1 MAPEAADAE
10 AGVSPRHVSSPAVLD
25 ASRARLEESAYVG
38 LGAFLVATLTFDP
51 AVRLDSQD
59 VLGHVWF
66 VDSAIAP

>member
-1 MAPEAADAE
+1 MT
-10 AGVSPRHVSSPAVLD
+10 SLRHEGKVFVE
-25 ASRARLEESAYVG
+25 ARLQESAYVG